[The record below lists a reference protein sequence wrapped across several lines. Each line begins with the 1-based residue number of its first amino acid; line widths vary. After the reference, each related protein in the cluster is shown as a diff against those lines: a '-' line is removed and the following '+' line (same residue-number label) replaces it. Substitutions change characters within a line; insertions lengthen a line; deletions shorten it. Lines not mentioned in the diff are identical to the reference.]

1 MGQRTLVPDAG
12 EVVLDEVRALGRGR
26 LVLVLRSAG
35 EESRC
40 PACAQSSRRVH
51 SRYSRQLKDLP
62 WEGIPVGIELRV
74 RRFFCDVGDCAQHI
88 FTERL
93 PNTVKRYGRRTCRV
107 SVALEKIT
115 LALGG
120 SAGSRLAE
128 QLGIIASGSTLLR
141 DLRKR
146 ARAVSVSPRV
156 VGIDDWAWR
165 KGQRYG
171 TIVCDLERGKVI
183 DLLPDRS
190 AESTAAWLRNHP
202 GIEIVSRDRAGLYA
216 QAVDRAA
223 PRAIQVADRWH
234 LLRNLSEALIGVLA
248 PHHRLMTEAARAVA
262 KAPEAPLIQPSSAT
276 SNKTRA
282 ERAKQRSRDSRMIR
296 YASVMEHLRNGLSQA
311 EISRTMDIDRRTIRR
326 WTRSGNFPERKPVM
340 RTSSVEEYRRYLD
353 QRWEQGCHNASQLW
367 REIHDLGFTGR
378 HSIVRN
384 WIRKIHGP
392 KTGRFNQA
400 PFLPPP
406 PRVSPRQTAWQF
418 LKQCELNKP
427 YLDELCRR
435 SPEIATSTTV
445 AREFFRLV
453 QQRDL
458 SAWTKWRESARHS
471 ALSSFASHLCRDEA
485 AVLAALK
492 YDWSNGPVEGNVH
505 RLKLIKR
512 SMYGRASFDLLR
524 LRVVTVA

>member
-1 MGQRTLVPDAG
+1 
-12 EVVLDEVRALGRGR
+12 
-26 LVLVLRSAG
+26 
-35 EESRC
+35 
-40 PACAQSSRRVH
+40 
-51 SRYSRQLKDLP
+51 
-62 WEGIPVGIELRV
+62 
-74 RRFFCDVGDCAQHI
+74 
-88 FTERL
+88 
-93 PNTVKRYGRRTCRV
+93 
-107 SVALEKIT
+107 
-115 LALGG
+115 
-120 SAGSRLAE
+120 
-128 QLGIIASGSTLLR
+128 
-141 DLRKR
+141 
-146 ARAVSVSPRV
+146 
-156 VGIDDWAWR
+156 
-165 KGQRYG
+165 
-171 TIVCDLERGKVI
+171 
-183 DLLPDRS
+183 
-190 AESTAAWLRNHP
+190 
-202 GIEIVSRDRAGLYA
+202 
-216 QAVDRAA
+216 
-223 PRAIQVADRWH
+223 
-234 LLRNLSEALIGVLA
+234 
-248 PHHRLMTEAARAVA
+248 
-262 KAPEAPLIQPSSAT
+262 
-276 SNKTRA
+276 
-282 ERAKQRSRDSRMIR
+282 
-296 YASVMEHLRNGLSQA
+296 
-311 EISRTMDIDRRTIRR
+311 
-326 WTRSGNFPERKPVM
+326 M

-367 REIHDLGFTGR
+367 REIHDLGFIGR

-505 RLKLIKR
+505 
-512 SMYGRASFDLLR
+512 
-524 LRVVTVA
+524 